1 MLPLLPQPS
10 QNFSLIQAK
19 KILTDAETDKHIKII
34 LKYNL
39 TLLKQENIQVYQV
52 WNIVGHHGWPTK
64 KIFHF
69 KSSKRARKT

>member
-10 QNFSLIQAK
+10 PNFSLIQAK

-52 WNIVGHHGWPTK
+52 
-64 KIFHF
+64 
-69 KSSKRARKT
+69 

>member
-52 WNIVGHHGWPTK
+52 
-64 KIFHF
+64 
-69 KSSKRARKT
+69 